1 MGIGRTVMDITPSAT
16 NRRNS
21 EGAFLTLED
30 GRIVFVYSKFIGET
44 GADDAKAYIAKRESC
59 DGGFTWSDDVILFSP
74 DDFNALNIM
83 SVSLVR
89 LPGGD
94 VGLFFLIRYGWHD
107 TRPYLFRSKDECKTW
122 ESPVCCA
129 YGPGYY
135 VLNND
140 RVVVLKN
147 GRITVPTAYHRMR
160 GNDTRKW
167 NSFDG
172 RGIPVFFYSDD
183 GGYTWQE
190 SDNYAYVSLP
200 GSKSGLQEPGVLELY
215 ENCLWQW
222 FRTDLGCQYQS
233 FSYDNG
239 KTWSVPVP
247 SMFSGPQSPMSVK
260 RIKDGDLLAVYNPVP
275 AYNGRRDKSGWDRT
289 PLVCTI
295 FRDNDLRPQKL
306 HVLEDNN
313 SAGYCYIAIHFTEDA
328 ALFGYSVSG
337 EYPNG
342 LGLRVKRIPLSELYS

>member
-1 MGIGRTVMDITPSAT
+1 
-16 NRRNS
+16 
-21 EGAFLTLED
+21 
-30 GRIVFVYSKFIGET
+30 
-44 GADDAKAYIAKRESC
+44 
-59 DGGFTWSDDVILFSP
+59 
-74 DDFNALNIM
+74 
-83 SVSLVR
+83 
-89 LPGGD
+89 
-94 VGLFFLIRYGWHD
+94 
-107 TRPYLFRSKDECKTW
+107 
-122 ESPVCCA
+122 
-129 YGPGYY
+129 
-135 VLNND
+135 
-140 RVVVLKN
+140 
-147 GRITVPTAYHRMR
+147 
-160 GNDTRKW
+160 
-167 NSFDG
+167 
-172 RGIPVFFYSDD
+172 
-183 GGYTWQE
+183 YTWRE
-190 SDNYAYVSLP
+190 SDNYVYVSLP

-260 RIKDGDLLAVYNPVP
+260 RIKDRDLLAVYNPVP